1 VYCAAIVETLPQQGH
16 DKRSPHEI
24 KKGYLPD
31 PEVLFIHVFGCPVQY
46 EPHGGA
52 LHKRGRKTEWGYF
65 VGVQWPM
72 VLVLRPEDGKVM
84 SVSRKKVLCH
94 EEIYATFDAT
104 KGKTP
109 IADIEAF
116 KMDLDSVR
124 GEVEGLNKIGD
135 FKKLYN
141 IPDHVLSVKFLDD
154 YKRNPEFNEA
164 SPTNPPRKMIE
175 AISPHPTVQGENS
188 VELVDA
194 MNSDLLMEEMA
205 RVKENLKKMDAED
218 GRAEAILRA
227 LNKLEE
233 ELGNEAQRKGC
244 LKRKRKPKMG
254 DVDSANIVDQ
264 ERSNHIQWH
273 LTDSEKAV
281 PESPERKMIK
291 RKVRRTREDGEQS
304 SAKIIELGDKVKIL
318 TKRFGAAYEKG
329 RKKFTKGIVKGIVGR
344 VYEVL
349 WDGDSE
355 TMKSHITH
363 LDKLIKEA
371 NPVGPMVAALVNKKI
386 EVIELEVALEDVRR
400 QIEGWF
406 KSSTSLACILP
417 ILEVN
422 AQLHGIANDEPGNWP
437 KDFLQAMMKED
448 WREWV
453 SAVKKEI
460 ESWHLFDAAKVVAF
474 DEMERGATIIP
485 LGELFTRKRCGKYKF
500 RQIAMGNMLK
510 KGRDYGETFSSTIS
524 GDGLRWFFS
533 LAVTCGK
540 VVKGWDA
547 TTGYLQ
553 SEQRVPIYAYL
564 PSHHG
569 FAELSFEALGTLRL
583 HLMTVLK
590 EEGIQGIRELSKQMK
605 RDRRDRPKTVLKLNK
620 SVYGIPDAGQ
630 AFSMFIQG
638 LHKQKCGLEQSEMD
652 PCIFYK
658 IVKDVKTDLVKDY
671 LVAITWVDDCRYF
684 GTDDLVAEYEKTL
697 TENCKCTLEGVAK
710 EFVSIQIHHNVEGK
724 TLELTQE
731 DYWVKAVERFK
742 EFLPSDGPKQRQV
755 PLSPADE
762 KLLVEPSEEE
772 AKEASHLPY
781 PNLLGVCQYPSAF
794 TRLEMRYAMSILSRF
809 RTKWGKKHFEL
820 LVKTLEYGYATRK
833 MGLLYD
839 GNLEKDKANVLE
851 GFADSSLSLPRS
863 QGCRLVMMNN
873 AAISFTSKRHTTTDD
888 STAAAELTE
897 QYLCACDVEG
907 YRNLM
912 QELGLRQD
920 APTVIWQDNQAA
932 IQIAMNRG
940 SLAKKTRAM
949 DLRVMTIRNKIEDM
963 KVVPM
968 YLRTCEMIADI
979 GTKALDPK
987 LFTYLRDKLCG
998 YWVKEEG

>member
-1 VYCAAIVETLPQQGH
+1 M
-16 DKRSPHEI
+16 
-24 KKGYLPD
+24 
-31 PEVLFIHVFGCPVQY
+31 
-46 EPHGGA
+46 A
-52 LHKRGRKTEWGYF
+52 LI
-65 VGVQWPM
+65 
-72 VLVLRPEDGKVM
+72 LRPEDGKII
-84 SVSRKKVLCH
+84 SVSRKKILCH
-94 EEIYATFDAT
+94 EEIYATFDSSRGMAPAT
-104 KGKTP
+104 NV
-109 IADIEAF
+109 ENF
-116 KMDLDSVR
+116 KLNLDNVK
-124 GEVEGLNKIGD
+124 GEVEGLTQISE
-135 FKKLYN
+135 FKTIYK
-141 IPDHVLSVKFLDD
+141 IPDHVLSIKFLDD
-154 YKRNPEFNEA
+154 YKRNQEFNDPD
-164 SPTNPPRKMIE
+164 PTNPPRKIME
-175 AISPHPTVQGENS
+175 AILPQSTAQGENHPIEI
-188 VELVDA
+188 VNVMD
-194 MNSDLLMEEMA
+194 SDLLMEEIE
-205 RVKENLKKMDAED
+205 RVKEKLQTLDAQDE
-218 GRAEAILRA
+218 RSTAILRA
-227 LNKLEE
+227 LARLEE
-233 ELGNEAQRKGC
+233 ELINEAPRKKG
-244 LKRKRKPKMG
+244 LKRKGKPQDG
-254 DVDSANIVDQ
+254 EIDTANIIDAGRAKSIPWQ
-264 ERSNHIQWH
+264 LPDYDKPI
-273 LTDSEKAV
+273 
-281 PESPERKMIK
+281 PESPEKRMMKRNVSRLKNKGEDADIMI
-291 RKVRRTREDGEQS
+291 
-304 SAKIIELGDKVKIL
+304 GDKVKIL
-318 TKRFGAAYEKG
+318 SRKFGAAYAMG
-329 RKKFTKGIVKGIVGR
+329 REKFTHGEVKDIKGNVC
-344 VYEVL
+344 EVL
-349 WDGDSE
+349 WKGDSK
-355 TMKSHITH
+355 TTKSHVTN
-363 LDKLIKEA
+363 LRRMIKEA
-371 NPVGPMVAALVNKKI
+371 DSATPANVMMLNDKI
-386 EVIELEVALEDVRR
+386 ESIEKDIAMEDIRR

-406 KSSTSLACILP
+406 KTSTSLACVLP
-417 ILEVN
+417 ILEVH
-422 AQLHGIANDEPGNWP
+422 AQIHEAAHDEPGNWP

-460 ESWHLFDAAKVVAF
+460 ESWHLFDAAKVVAY
-474 DEMERGATIIP
+474 DDMERGATIIP

-553 SEQRVPIYAYL
+553 SKQRVPIYAYL

-590 EEGIQGIRELSKQMK
+590 EDGIQGIRELSKQMK

-638 LHKQKCGLEQSEMD
+638 LHKQKCGLTQSEMD
-652 PCIFYK
+652 PCIFFK
-658 IVKDVKTDLVKDY
+658 IVKNEQTNLVEDY

-684 GTDDLVAEYEKTL
+684 GTDDLVAEYEKVL
-697 TENCKCTLEGVAK
+697 IENCKCTLEGVAK
-710 EFVSIQIHHNVEGK
+710 EFVSIQIHHNVEGR

-731 DYWVKAVERFK
+731 EYWVKAIERFK
-742 EFLPSDGPKQRQV
+742 EFLPSGGPKQRQV

-762 KLLVEPSEEE
+762 KFLVEPSEEE

-781 PNLLGVCQYPSAF
+781 PNLLGVCQYPSAY

-809 RTKWGKKHFEL
+809 RTRWGKKHFEL

-833 MGLLYD
+833 MGLRYD
-839 GNLEKDKANVLE
+839 GNMAEDKTNVLE

-863 QGCRLVMMNN
+863 QGCRLVMLNN

-912 QELGLRQD
+912 QEVGLRQME
-920 APTVIWQDNQAA
+920 PTVIWQDNQAA

-949 DLRVMTIRNKIEDM
+949 DLRVMTVRNKIEDM

-968 YLRTCEMIADI
+968 YLRTSEMIADI

-987 LFTYLRDKLCG
+987 LFVYLRDKLCG
-998 YWVKEEG
+998 YWNGEE

>member
-1 VYCAAIVETLPQQGH
+1 
-16 DKRSPHEI
+16 
-24 KKGYLPD
+24 
-31 PEVLFIHVFGCPVQY
+31 
-46 EPHGGA
+46 
-52 LHKRGRKTEWGYF
+52 
-65 VGVQWPM
+65 
-72 VLVLRPEDGKVM
+72 
-84 SVSRKKVLCH
+84 
-94 EEIYATFDAT
+94 
-104 KGKTP
+104 
-109 IADIEAF
+109 
-116 KMDLDSVR
+116 
-124 GEVEGLNKIGD
+124 
-135 FKKLYN
+135 
-141 IPDHVLSVKFLDD
+141 
-154 YKRNPEFNEA
+154 
-164 SPTNPPRKMIE
+164 
-175 AISPHPTVQGENS
+175 
-188 VELVDA
+188 
-194 MNSDLLMEEMA
+194 
-205 RVKENLKKMDAED
+205 
-218 GRAEAILRA
+218 
-227 LNKLEE
+227 
-233 ELGNEAQRKGC
+233 
-244 LKRKRKPKMG
+244 
-254 DVDSANIVDQ
+254 
-264 ERSNHIQWH
+264 
-273 LTDSEKAV
+273 
-281 PESPERKMIK
+281 
-291 RKVRRTREDGEQS
+291 
-304 SAKIIELGDKVKIL
+304 
-318 TKRFGAAYEKG
+318 
-329 RKKFTKGIVKGIVGR
+329 
-344 VYEVL
+344 
-349 WDGDSE
+349 
-355 TMKSHITH
+355 
-363 LDKLIKEA
+363 
-371 NPVGPMVAALVNKKI
+371 
-386 EVIELEVALEDVRR
+386 
-400 QIEGWF
+400 
-406 KSSTSLACILP
+406 
-417 ILEVN
+417 
-422 AQLHGIANDEPGNWP
+422 
-437 KDFLQAMMKED
+437 
-448 WREWV
+448 
-453 SAVKKEI
+453 
-460 ESWHLFDAAKVVAF
+460 
-474 DEMERGATIIP
+474 
-485 LGELFTRKRCGKYKF
+485 
-500 RQIAMGNMLK
+500 
-510 KGRDYGETFSSTIS
+510 
-524 GDGLRWFFS
+524 
-533 LAVTCGK
+533 

-781 PNLLGVCQYPSAF
+781 PNLLGVCQYPSAY

>member
-1 VYCAAIVETLPQQGH
+1 
-16 DKRSPHEI
+16 
-24 KKGYLPD
+24 
-31 PEVLFIHVFGCPVQY
+31 
-46 EPHGGA
+46 
-52 LHKRGRKTEWGYF
+52 
-65 VGVQWPM
+65 
-72 VLVLRPEDGKVM
+72 
-84 SVSRKKVLCH
+84 
-94 EEIYATFDAT
+94 
-104 KGKTP
+104 
-109 IADIEAF
+109 
-116 KMDLDSVR
+116 
-124 GEVEGLNKIGD
+124 
-135 FKKLYN
+135 
-141 IPDHVLSVKFLDD
+141 LSVKFLDD

-291 RKVRRTREDGEQS
+291 RKVRRTRDDGEQS

>member
-1 VYCAAIVETLPQQGH
+1 MQQGH

-72 VLVLRPEDGKVM
+72 VLVLRPEDGKIM

-638 LHKQKCGLEQSEMD
+638 LHKQKCGLTQSEMD
-652 PCIFYK
+652 PCIFFK
-658 IVKDVKTDLVKDY
+658 IVKDEKTNLVKDY

>member
-1 VYCAAIVETLPQQGH
+1 MAPATNVEN
-16 DKRSPHEI
+16 
-24 KKGYLPD
+24 
-31 PEVLFIHVFGCPVQY
+31 
-46 EPHGGA
+46 
-52 LHKRGRKTEWGYF
+52 
-65 VGVQWPM
+65 
-72 VLVLRPEDGKVM
+72 
-84 SVSRKKVLCH
+84 
-94 EEIYATFDAT
+94 
-104 KGKTP
+104 
-109 IADIEAF
+109 F
-116 KMDLDSVR
+116 KLNLDNVK
-124 GEVEGLNKIGD
+124 GEVEGLTKISE
-135 FKKLYN
+135 FKTIYR
-141 IPDHVLSVKFLDD
+141 IPDHVLSIKFLDD
-154 YKRNPEFNEA
+154 YKRNQEFNDPE
-164 SPTNPPRKMIE
+164 PTNPPRKIME
-175 AISPHPTVQGENS
+175 AILPQSTAQGENHPIEI
-188 VELVDA
+188 VKVMD
-194 MNSDLLMEEMA
+194 SDLLMEEIE
-205 RVKENLKKMDAED
+205 RVKEKLRTMDVQDE
-218 GRAEAILRA
+218 RSTAILKA
-227 LNKLEE
+227 LRRLEE
-233 ELGNEAQRKGC
+233 ELNNEAPRKRG
-244 LKRKRKPKMG
+244 LKRKGKPRKG
-254 DVDSANIVDQ
+254 EIDSDNIVGP
-264 ERSNHIQWH
+264 ERAKTIEWQ
-273 LTDSEKAV
+273 LPDYEKPV
-281 PESPERKMIK
+281 PESPEKRMMK
-291 RKVRRTREDGEQS
+291 RKASRLKEKSEAANIMIGDNVR
-304 SAKIIELGDKVKIL
+304 IL
-318 TKRFGAAYEKG
+318 SRKFGAAYAKERG
-329 RKKFTKGIVKGIVGR
+329 KFTQGEVKGIRGKI
-344 VYEVL
+344 YEVL
-349 WDGDSE
+349 WKGDTE
-355 TMKSHITH
+355 TTKSHVTNLRRMIMEADSMTPENV
-363 LDKLIKEA
+363 LILNETI
-371 NPVGPMVAALVNKKI
+371 NKI
-386 EVIELEVALEDVRR
+386 EKDIEIEDTQRML
-400 QIEGWF
+400 EGWF
-406 KSSTSLACILP
+406 NTATSLACILP

-422 AQLHGIANDEPGNWP
+422 AQLRGIANDDPGNWP
-437 KDFLQAMMKED
+437 KDFLQAMMRED

-460 ESWHLFDAAKVVAF
+460 ESWHLFDAAKVVSF

-533 LAVTCGK
+533 LAATCGK
-540 VVKGWDA
+540 EVKGWDA

-590 EEGIQGIRELSKQMK
+590 EQGMQGIKELAKEMK

-638 LHKQKCGLEQSEMD
+638 LHKQKCGLWQSEMD

-658 IVKDVKTDLVKDY
+658 IEKDEESNLVKDF
-671 LVAITWVDDCRYF
+671 LVVITWVDDCRYF
-684 GTDDLVAEYEKTL
+684 GTAALVGKYEKVL

-710 EFVSIQIHHNVEGK
+710 EFVSIQINHDVSGK

-731 DYWVKAVERFK
+731 DYWVKAVERFRD
-742 EFLPSDGPKQRQV
+742 FLPSNGPKPRLI

-762 KLLVEPSEEE
+762 KFLQEPSEEE

-781 PNLLGVCQYPSAF
+781 PNLLGVCQYPSAY

-809 RTKWGKKHFEL
+809 RTKWGRKHFEI

-833 MGLLYD
+833 MGLKYN
-839 GNLEKDKANVLE
+839 GNLESGKTNVLE

-863 QGCRLVMMNN
+863 QGCRCVIMNN

-912 QELGLRQD
+912 QEIGLEQIE
-920 APTVIWQDNQAA
+920 PTVIWQDNQAA

-949 DLRVMTIRNKIEDM
+949 DLRVMTVRNKIEDM

-968 YLRTCEMIADI
+968 YLKTCEMIADI

-987 LFTYLRDKLCG
+987 LFVYLRDKLCG
-998 YWVKEEG
+998 YWAEEEENII

>member
-1 VYCAAIVETLPQQGH
+1 
-16 DKRSPHEI
+16 
-24 KKGYLPD
+24 
-31 PEVLFIHVFGCPVQY
+31 
-46 EPHGGA
+46 
-52 LHKRGRKTEWGYF
+52 
-65 VGVQWPM
+65 
-72 VLVLRPEDGKVM
+72 
-84 SVSRKKVLCH
+84 
-94 EEIYATFDAT
+94 
-104 KGKTP
+104 
-109 IADIEAF
+109 
-116 KMDLDSVR
+116 MD
-124 GEVEGLNKIGD
+124 
-135 FKKLYN
+135 
-141 IPDHVLSVKFLDD
+141 
-154 YKRNPEFNEA
+154 
-164 SPTNPPRKMIE
+164 
-175 AISPHPTVQGENS
+175 
-188 VELVDA
+188 
-194 MNSDLLMEEMA
+194 SDLLMEEIE
-205 RVKENLKKMDAED
+205 RVKEKLQTLDAQDE
-218 GRAEAILRA
+218 RSTAILRA
-227 LNKLEE
+227 LARLEE
-233 ELGNEAQRKGC
+233 ELINEAPRKKG
-244 LKRKRKPKMG
+244 LKRKGKPQDG
-254 DVDSANIVDQ
+254 EIDTANIIDAGRAKSIPWQ
-264 ERSNHIQWH
+264 LPDYDKPI
-273 LTDSEKAV
+273 
-281 PESPERKMIK
+281 PESPEKRMMKRNVSRLKNKGEDADIMI
-291 RKVRRTREDGEQS
+291 
-304 SAKIIELGDKVKIL
+304 GDKVKIL
-318 TKRFGAAYEKG
+318 SRKFGAAYAMG
-329 RKKFTKGIVKGIVGR
+329 REKFTHGEVKDIKGNVC
-344 VYEVL
+344 EVL
-349 WDGDSE
+349 WKGDSK
-355 TMKSHITH
+355 TTKSHVTN
-363 LDKLIKEA
+363 LRRMIKEA
-371 NPVGPMVAALVNKKI
+371 DSATPANVMMLNDKI
-386 EVIELEVALEDVRR
+386 ESIEKDIAMEDIRR

-406 KSSTSLACILP
+406 KTSTSLACVLP
-417 ILEVN
+417 ILEVH
-422 AQLHGIANDEPGNWP
+422 AQIHAAAHDEPGNWP

-460 ESWHLFDAAKVVAF
+460 ESWHLFDAAKVVAY
-474 DEMERGATIIP
+474 DDMERGATIIP

-553 SEQRVPIYAYL
+553 SKQRVPIYAYL

-590 EEGIQGIRELSKQMK
+590 EDGIQGIRELSKQMK

-638 LHKQKCGLEQSEMD
+638 LHKQKCGLTQSEMD
-652 PCIFYK
+652 PCIFFK
-658 IVKDVKTDLVKDY
+658 IVKNEQTNLVEDY

-684 GTDDLVAEYEKTL
+684 GTDDLVAEYEKVL
-697 TENCKCTLEGVAK
+697 IENCKCTLEGVAK
-710 EFVSIQIHHNVEGK
+710 EFVSIQIHHNVEGR

-731 DYWVKAVERFK
+731 EYWVKAIERFK
-742 EFLPSDGPKQRQV
+742 EFLPSGGPKQRQV

-762 KLLVEPSEEE
+762 KFLVEPSEEE

-781 PNLLGVCQYPSAF
+781 PNLLGVCQYPSAY

-809 RTKWGKKHFEL
+809 RTRWGKKHFEL

-833 MGLLYD
+833 MGLRYD
-839 GNLEKDKANVLE
+839 GNMAEDKTNVLE

-863 QGCRLVMMNN
+863 QGCRLVMLNN

-912 QELGLRQD
+912 QEVGLRQME
-920 APTVIWQDNQAA
+920 PTVIWQDNQAA

-949 DLRVMTIRNKIEDM
+949 DLRVMTVRNKIEDM

-968 YLRTCEMIADI
+968 YLRTSEMIADI

-987 LFTYLRDKLCG
+987 LFVYLRDKLCG
-998 YWVKEEG
+998 YWNGEE

>member
-1 VYCAAIVETLPQQGH
+1 
-16 DKRSPHEI
+16 
-24 KKGYLPD
+24 
-31 PEVLFIHVFGCPVQY
+31 
-46 EPHGGA
+46 
-52 LHKRGRKTEWGYF
+52 LH
-65 VGVQWPM
+65 
-72 VLVLRPEDGKVM
+72 
-84 SVSRKKVLCH
+84 
-94 EEIYATFDAT
+94 
-104 KGKTP
+104 
-109 IADIEAF
+109 
-116 KMDLDSVR
+116 
-124 GEVEGLNKIGD
+124 
-135 FKKLYN
+135 
-141 IPDHVLSVKFLDD
+141 
-154 YKRNPEFNEA
+154 
-164 SPTNPPRKMIE
+164 
-175 AISPHPTVQGENS
+175 
-188 VELVDA
+188 
-194 MNSDLLMEEMA
+194 LLQ
-205 RVKENLKKMDAED
+205 D
-218 GRAEAILRA
+218 
-227 LNKLEE
+227 
-233 ELGNEAQRKGC
+233 RKGC
-244 LKRKRKPKMG
+244 
-254 DVDSANIVDQ
+254 
-264 ERSNHIQWH
+264 E
-273 LTDSEKAV
+273 
-281 PESPERKMIK
+281 
-291 RKVRRTREDGEQS
+291 
-304 SAKIIELGDKVKIL
+304 
-318 TKRFGAAYEKG
+318 
-329 RKKFTKGIVKGIVGR
+329 
-344 VYEVL
+344 
-349 WDGDSE
+349 
-355 TMKSHITH
+355 
-363 LDKLIKEA
+363 
-371 NPVGPMVAALVNKKI
+371 
-386 EVIELEVALEDVRR
+386 
-400 QIEGWF
+400 
-406 KSSTSLACILP
+406 
-417 ILEVN
+417 
-422 AQLHGIANDEPGNWP
+422 
-437 KDFLQAMMKED
+437 
-448 WREWV
+448 
-453 SAVKKEI
+453 
-460 ESWHLFDAAKVVAF
+460 
-474 DEMERGATIIP
+474 
-485 LGELFTRKRCGKYKF
+485 
-500 RQIAMGNMLK
+500 
-510 KGRDYGETFSSTIS
+510 
-524 GDGLRWFFS
+524 
-533 LAVTCGK
+533 
-540 VVKGWDA
+540 
-547 TTGYLQ
+547 
-553 SEQRVPIYAYL
+553 
-564 PSHHG
+564 
-569 FAELSFEALGTLRL
+569 
-583 HLMTVLK
+583 
-590 EEGIQGIRELSKQMK
+590 
-605 RDRRDRPKTVLKLNK
+605 
-620 SVYGIPDAGQ
+620 
-630 AFSMFIQG
+630 
-638 LHKQKCGLEQSEMD
+638 
-652 PCIFYK
+652 
-658 IVKDVKTDLVKDY
+658 TDLVKDY

-731 DYWVKAVERFK
+731 DYWVKAVERSK

-781 PNLLGVCQYPSAF
+781 PNLLGVCQYPSAY